1 MKTLFKTKKLVFCL
15 FIYIY
20 FIFNLFDRLI
30 SGGMFSL
37 QNVKGEYINGE
48 FRITFERFL
57 DTKGKK

>member
-1 MKTLFKTKKLVFCL
+1 
-15 FIYIY
+15 
-20 FIFNLFDRLI
+20 
-30 SGGMFSL
+30 MFSL